1 MNSVLCPTTNVML
14 NECTFETDRNSMD
27 VALYDEAYAT
37 APIAAVQPPCFG
49 EEELH
54 VLFESAIS
62 NRLLAMREKMDRI
75 SGPLPHTSTHSYETE
90 APPVVVPTQKRNLL
104 VFHHRWQRPLLYS
117 SLGLMLT
124 LLGFDLMGLLV
135 LCTR

>member
-1 MNSVLCPTTNVML
+1 MN
-14 NECTFETDRNSMD
+14 
-27 VALYDEAYAT
+27 VAQHEESYAT
-37 APIAAVQPPCFG
+37 APMMVVQPASFG

-62 NRLLAMREKMDRI
+62 SRLLAMREQMDRI
-75 SGPLPHTSTHSYETE
+75 SGPLPFAELRSYETE
-90 APPVVVPTQKRNLL
+90 VLPVVVKQPEKLF
-104 VFHHRWQRPLLYS
+104 VFRPWQRTLLCG

-124 LLGFDLMGLLV
+124 MVGFDLMGLLV